1 MSPSITADWVG
12 GMTDNTVLADLQS
25 LVGADVALAPTDT
38 LLDKHTRDFCVTGSR
53 DVGVQAFVF
62 PRSTEQV
69 SKVLRYCNE
78 RGIAVQPQGGLTGLA
93 GGAVPVGPCIILG
106 LERMRTVRELDSAA
120 GTITVDAGV
129 TMETVQKTA
138 EAADLFFPLDLG
150 GRGSC
155 QVGGNVSTN
164 AGGNRVLR
172 YGMARDLVLGV
183 EAVLADGTVIDAL
196 RKVIKNNSGYDVR
209 QLFIGAE
216 GTLGII
222 TGVVLRLFP
231 KPKSACTGI
240 CAVQDYAGV
249 LELLRRARSGFGSLL
264 SAFEVMWPDFYQ
276 LGTVALGRKPPLEL
290 GHGVYVLIETLGTDP
305 EADQARYEN
314 VIGEALEAGVV
325 KDAIIAQS
333 QREATEL
340 WAVRD
345 SPGEWQKGAHWPQ
358 LGFDVSVPTG
368 EIGPLA
374 DEIGAELKRR
384 WPELVAV
391 FFGHVA
397 DGNLHVSV
405 RMSGHNIPELDI
417 ENAVYGIVAK
427 RRGSISA
434 EHGIGSLKIP
444 FLHFSR
450 SEGEIALMRAIK
462 QAMDPKGI
470 LNPGKVLP
478 AVGSSGGH

>member
-1 MSPSITADWVG
+1 MSPSTTGAWVG
-12 GMTDNTVLADLQS
+12 EMTDGKVLADLKA
-25 LVGADVALAPTDT
+25 LLGADVVLAPGET
-38 LLDKHTRDFCVTGSR
+38 LLEKHTRDFCVTGKP
-53 DVGVQAFVF
+53 DAGVMALVF
-62 PRSTEQV
+62 PRTTEQV
-69 SKVLRYCNE
+69 SQTLAYCNE

-93 GGAVPVGPCIILG
+93 GGAVPVGSCVIVS
-106 LERMRTVRELDSAA
+106 LEKMRAIKEVDTSA
-120 GTITVDAGV
+120 GTITVEAGV
-129 TMETVQKTA
+129 TMEAVQKA
-138 EAADLFFPLDLG
+138 ADEADLFFPLDLG

-155 QVGGNVSTN
+155 QIGGNISTN

-196 RKVIKNNSGYDVR
+196 RKVIKNNSGYDIR

-216 GTLGII
+216 GTLGIV
-222 TGVVLRLFP
+222 TAVVLRLFP

-240 CAVQDYAGV
+240 CAVKDYAGV
-249 LELLRRARSGFGSLL
+249 LELLRRARTGFGSLL
-264 SAFEVMWPDFYQ
+264 SAFEVMWPDFYE
-276 LGTVALGRKPPLEL
+276 LGTVALGRKPPLEQ

-305 EADQARYEN
+305 EADQARYEA
-314 VIGEALEAGVV
+314 VIGEAIEAGVV
-325 KDAIIAQS
+325 DDAIIAQS

-345 SPGEWQKGAHWPQ
+345 SPGEWQKTAHWPQ

-374 DEIGAELKRR
+374 DEIRAELKQR
-384 WPELVAV
+384 WPQLRVV

-405 RMSGHNIPELDI
+405 RMSGHDVPELDL
-417 ENAVYGIVAK
+417 EHAVYNIVAK

-434 EHGIGSLKIP
+434 EHGIGVLKIP
-444 FLHFSR
+444 FLHLSR
-450 SEGEIALMRAIK
+450 SDAEIALMRTIK
-462 QAMDPKGI
+462 RAMDPKGI

-478 AVGSSGGH
+478 AAHRH

>member
-1 MSPSITADWVG
+1 MNEQQVQQD
-12 GMTDNTVLADLQS
+12 LAA
-25 LVGADVALAPTDT
+25 LVGADVAMAPTET
-38 LLDKHTRDFCVTGSR
+38 LLEKHTHDYCVHGRS
-53 DVGVQAFVF
+53 DVGVMALVF
-62 PRSTEQV
+62 PRNTEQV

-78 RGIAVQPQGGLTGLA
+78 RNIKVQPQGGLTGLA
-93 GGAVPVGPCIILG
+93 GGAVPIGPCVIIC
-106 LERMRTVRELDSAA
+106 LERMRAIKELDVAA
-120 GTITVDAGV
+120 GTITVEAGV
-129 TMETVQKTA
+129 AMEAVQK
-138 EAADLFFPLDLG
+138 AADAAELFFPLDLG

-155 QVGGNVSTN
+155 QIGGNVSTN

-196 RKVIKNNSGYDVR
+196 RKVIKNNSGYDLR

-222 TGVVLRLFP
+222 TAVVLRLFP
-231 KPKSACTGI
+231 KPRSNCIGI
-240 CAVQDYAGV
+240 CAVDDYPAV
-249 LELLRRARSGFGSLL
+249 LELLRRARSGFGALL
-264 SAFEVMWPDFYQ
+264 SAYEVMWPDFYR
-276 LGTVALGRKPPLEL
+276 LGTVSLGRKPPLEL
-290 GHGVYVLIETLGTDP
+290 GHGVYVLIEILGTDP
-305 EADQARYEN
+305 EADQARYEA
-314 VIGEALEAGVV
+314 VISEAIEAGIV
-325 KDAIIAQS
+325 KDATIAQS

-345 SPGEWQKGAHWPQ
+345 SPGEWSKGLHWPQ

-374 DEIGAELKRR
+374 SEIGDELKKR

-405 RMSGHNIPELDI
+405 RMSGHSIPELDI
-417 ENAVYGIVAK
+417 ENAVYSIVAK

-444 FLHFSR
+444 FLHYSR
-450 SEGEIALMRAIK
+450 SPAELALMQTIK
-462 QAMDPKGI
+462 NAMDPKGI
-470 LNPGKVLP
+470 LNPGKILGP
-478 AVGSSGGH
+478 ATH

>member
-1 MSPSITADWVG
+1 MSPSITDVWAGEMSDG
-12 GMTDNTVLADLQS
+12 KVLADLTA
-25 LVGADVALAPTDT
+25 LLGADVVVAPSDT
-38 LLDKHTRDFCVTGSR
+38 LLDKHTRDFCVTARR
-53 DVGVQAFVF
+53 DVGVLALVF
-62 PRSTEQV
+62 ARNTAQV
-69 SKVLRYCNE
+69 SRALAYCNE
-78 RGIAVQPQGGLTGLA
+78 HNIAVQPQGGLTGLA
-93 GGAVPVGPCIILG
+93 GGAVPVGPCVIVS
-106 LERMRTVRELDSAA
+106 LERMRAIKELDPAA
-120 GTITVDAGV
+120 GTITAEAGV
-129 TMETVQKTA
+129 TMEAVQK
-138 EAADLFFPLDLG
+138 AADAAELFFPLDLG

-155 QVGGNVSTN
+155 QIGGNISTN

-196 RKVIKNNSGYDVR
+196 RKVIKNNSGYDLR

-216 GTLGII
+216 GTLGIV
-222 TGVVLRLFP
+222 TAVVLRLFP
-231 KPKSACTGI
+231 KPRSACTGI

-249 LELLRRARSGFGSLL
+249 LELLKRARTGFGSLL
-264 SAFEVMWPDFYQ
+264 SAYEVMWPEFYQ
-276 LGTVALGRKPPLEL
+276 LGTVSLGRKPPLEL

-305 EADQARYEN
+305 DADQARYEN
-314 VIGEALEAGVV
+314 VIGEAIEAGIVQ
-325 KDAIIAQS
+325 DAIIAQS

-374 DEIGAELKRR
+374 EEIRAALKQR
-384 WPELVAV
+384 WPELVV
-391 FFGHVA
+391 LFFGHVA

-405 RMSGHNIPELDI
+405 RMSGHSIPELDI
-417 ENAVYGIVAK
+417 ENLVYGIVAQ

-450 SEGEIALMRAIK
+450 SEAEIALMRAIK

-470 LNPGKVLP
+470 LNPGKLFAP
-478 AVGSSGGH
+478 VGTGH

>member
-1 MSPSITADWVG
+1 
-12 GMTDNTVLADLQS
+12 MTDGKILADLTA
-25 LVGADVALAPTDT
+25 LLGADVALAPSAT
-38 LLDKHTRDFCVTGSR
+38 LLEKHTKDFCVSGR
-53 DVGVQAFVF
+53 ADVGVMALVF
-62 PRSTEQV
+62 PRDTAQV
-69 SKVLRYCNE
+69 SKTLAYCNTH
-78 RGIAVQPQGGLTGLA
+78 RIAVQPQGGLTGLA
-93 GGAVPVGPCIILG
+93 GGAVPVGPCVIVS
-106 LERMRTVRELDSAA
+106 LERMRAIKELDSAA
-120 GTITVDAGV
+120 GTITVEAGV
-129 TMETVQKTA
+129 TMEAVQK
-138 EAADLFFPLDLG
+138 AADAAELFFPLDLG

-155 QVGGNVSTN
+155 QIGGNISTN

-196 RKVIKNNSGYDVR
+196 RKVIKNNSGYDLR

-216 GTLGII
+216 GTLGIV
-222 TGVVLRLFP
+222 TAVVLRLFP
-231 KPKSACTGI
+231 KPRSACTGI
-240 CAVQDYAGV
+240 CAVRDYAGV
-249 LELLRRARSGFGSLL
+249 LALLARARAGFGALL
-264 SAFEVMWPDFYQ
+264 SAYEVMWPDFYR
-276 LGTVALGRKPPLEL
+276 LGTVELGRKPPLEL

-305 EADQARYEN
+305 EADQARYES
-314 VIGEALEAGVV
+314 VIGAGLEDGVV
-325 KDAIIAQS
+325 QDAVIAQS

-345 SPGEWQKGAHWPQ
+345 SPGEWQHSAHWPQ

-374 DEIGAELKRR
+374 EEIGTELRRR
-384 WPELVAV
+384 WPQLLAV

-405 RMSGHNIPELDI
+405 RMSGHDVPELDI
-417 ENAVYGIVAK
+417 ENEVYGIVAQ

-450 SEGEIALMRAIK
+450 SPAEIALMRAIK
-462 QAMDPKGI
+462 KAMDPKGI
-470 LNPGKVLP
+470 LNPGKLFP
-478 AVGSSGGH
+478 GGPSAH